1 MGGGQVYF
9 HQIEQ
14 FVPFGVLIVHQKY
27 FKVELEKCWPFFVN
41 DSCTVAALK
50 GSYFTRCVLRCHEL
64 YY

>member
-27 FKVELEKCWPFFVN
+27 FKSRTWKMLAFFVN
-41 DSCTVAALK
+41 DSRTVAALK